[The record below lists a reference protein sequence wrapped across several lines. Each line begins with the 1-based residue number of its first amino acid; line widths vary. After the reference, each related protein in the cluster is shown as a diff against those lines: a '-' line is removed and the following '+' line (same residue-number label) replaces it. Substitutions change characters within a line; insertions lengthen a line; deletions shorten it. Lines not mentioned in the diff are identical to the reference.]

1 MTDFKST
8 QTLAVITTLGSF
20 YSRRYFAS
28 FLQLQE
34 HCKQKQ
40 KNKTQHNTYPEVK
53 IIKQGVT
60 LSSFKNLV
68 AAVVSAIRD
77 GAWKYLHNAV
87 EQRPA

>member
-20 YSRRYFAS
+20 SFSCKNTAS
-28 FLQLQE
+28 
-34 HCKQKQ
+34 
-40 KNKTQHNTYPEVK
+40 KNKKTKHNTYPEVK

-77 GAWKYLHNAV
+77 GA
-87 EQRPA
+87 